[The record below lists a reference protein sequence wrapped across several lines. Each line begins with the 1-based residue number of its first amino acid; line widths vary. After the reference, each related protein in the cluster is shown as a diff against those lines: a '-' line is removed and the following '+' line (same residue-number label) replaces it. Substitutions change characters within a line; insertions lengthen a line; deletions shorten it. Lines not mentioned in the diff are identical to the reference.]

1 MDCSY
6 ANLRATE
13 PRREGTFYLTINRK
27 TTNWIGSILC
37 GNNLLK
43 YVIGGNTR
51 IEGRAGEMRRQG
63 RRRRQLL
70 DGLIEMRRYLK
81 LKVGALDHTV

>member
-1 MDCSY
+1 MDSSY
-6 ANLRATE
+6 ANLSATE
-13 PRREGTFYLTINRK
+13 PRREETSYLTVNRK
-27 TTNWIGSILC
+27 TTDCIGSVLC

-43 YVIGGNTR
+43 YVIGGN
-51 IEGRAGEMRRQG
+51 IKKRAGGMG